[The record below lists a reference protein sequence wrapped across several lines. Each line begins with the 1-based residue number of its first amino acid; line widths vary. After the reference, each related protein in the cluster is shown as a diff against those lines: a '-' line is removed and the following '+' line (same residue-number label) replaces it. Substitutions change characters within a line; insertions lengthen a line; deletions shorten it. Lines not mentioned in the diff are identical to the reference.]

1 MFKAEA
7 FIEYQ
12 WKEVYPEF
20 WIMSNSSDLS
30 DYLHQTPLNK
40 IKLRCIECKKEVHI
54 CALGDGLKKEP
65 YFAHN
70 KTDKDEIILD
80 CSLRTENEDYQ
91 EIFKFDKPRANTFES
106 VLHKEMK
113 KFAVTKFWSKENKY
127 IVIKEEDVLT
137 YNRFE
142 NTKFRSDLLVQPI
155 YEHGQGRLQRHE
167 QYVFEGQTNKNPLTV
182 KHIEKA
188 IEYKKVGFLE
198 ENIINAYSLDHLNR
212 ATFISDNYIDVMKLK
227 EQGRTVLEDKISKN
241 KETRGSII
249 DMLELTAVEKLS
261 GYYAFHADTEFLFA
275 LKNYSNNQL
284 LFMHIPITEYR
295 NPKGEK
301 LIELE
306 EKNRHKRKLILASVL
321 DTITIKGDYCVIAY
335 LYFNDI
341 TNISDISEY
350 NNRVEMHKNKTIEF
364 CQKSLNDL
372 YERYIYDIDAIR
384 NECEIRL
391 DEVKKENKVLNDENI
406 KITRNIDVV
415 SQKSENIREQLV
427 RTETKARET
436 LEIKE
441 KEIEK
446 LEKDNILLSKEV
458 AKTSKEIS
466 ESVHLKLEEEL
477 VKEYKKIEPIKQEYN
492 RKYEDLKVQ
501 VEKEVKETL
510 EKDYKDR
517 YLSLTDGHTNMSKRL
532 ACEKI
537 HRKYLLSIKNIE
549 QATIEEKIKCPKIE
563 KLSLV
568 QYMREYETVQTYGC
582 GACKL

>member
-7 FIEYQ
+7 FIEYE

-40 IKLRCIECKKEVHI
+40 IKLICIECKKEVHI
-54 CALGDGLKKEP
+54 CALGDGMKKDP

-70 KTDKDEIILD
+70 KTDKGEPILD
-80 CSLRTENEDYQ
+80 CSLRTENEEYQ

-127 IVIKEEDVLT
+127 IVMKDEDVLT

-155 YEHGQGRLQRHE
+155 YDYVERRIQRNE
-167 QYVFEGQTNKNPLTV
+167 QYIFEGQTSKNSLTV

-198 ENIINAYSLDHLNR
+198 ENIINAYSLDHLNK
-212 ATFISDNYIDVMKLK
+212 ATFISNNYIDVMRLK
-227 EQGRTVLEDKISKN
+227 EQGKTALEDKVIKN

-249 DMLELTAVEKLS
+249 DMLEFTAVEKLS

-284 LFMHIPITEYR
+284 LFMHIPITEYI
-295 NPKGEK
+295 NPKGQK
-301 LIELE
+301 LIGLE
-306 EKNRHKRKLILASVL
+306 EENRHKRKLIIASVL
-321 DTITIKGDYCVIAY
+321 DTITIKGDYCVVAY

-350 NNRVEMHKNKTIEF
+350 HNRVEMHKNKTIEF

-372 YERYIYDIDAIR
+372 YERYIHDIDVIK
-384 NECEIRL
+384 N
-391 DEVKKENKVLNDENI
+391 DNKIISDENI
-406 KITRNIDVV
+406 SIKRNKDVLEKRIE
-415 SQKSENIREQLV
+415 SIIEQLKD
-427 RTETKARET
+427 EKEI
-436 LEIKE
+436 LEIRA

-446 LEKDNILLSKEV
+446 LEEENGLLSNEV
-458 AKTSKEIS
+458 TKSSQEIS
-466 ESVHLKLEEEL
+466 
-477 VKEYKKIEPIKQEYN
+477 
-492 RKYEDLKVQ
+492 
-501 VEKEVKETL
+501 
-510 EKDYKDR
+510 DR
-517 YLSLTDGHTNMSKRL
+517 
-532 ACEKI
+532 
-537 HRKYLLSIKNIE
+537 
-549 QATIEEKIKCPKIE
+549 
-563 KLSLV
+563 V
-568 QYMREYETVQTYGC
+568 
-582 GACKL
+582 

>member
-1 MFKAEA
+1 MIIVFKAEA
-7 FIEYQ
+7 LIEYE

-20 WIMSNSSDLS
+20 WIMSNSGDLS

-54 CALGDGLKKEP
+54 CALGDGMKKEP

-70 KTDKDEIILD
+70 KTDKDEIIID

-113 KFAVTKFWSKENKY
+113 KFAVTKFWSKENRY
-127 IVIKEEDVLT
+127 IVVKEEDVLT

-155 YEHGQGRLQRHE
+155 YDYADRRIQRHE
-167 QYVFEGQTNKNPLTV
+167 QYIFEGQTAKNPLTV

-227 EQGRTVLEDKISKN
+227 EQGRTALEDKIIKN

-249 DMLELTAVEKLS
+249 DMLELTTVEKLS

-301 LIELE
+301 LIGLE

-350 NNRVEMHKNKTIEF
+350 HSRVEMHKNKRIEF
-364 CQKSLNDL
+364 CQKSLKDL
-372 YERYIYDIDAIR
+372 YERYVYDIGAIK
-384 NECEIRL
+384 NENDIL
-391 DEVKKENKVLNDENI
+391 SDENI
-406 KITRNIDVV
+406 KITRNLGVLEQRLEI
-415 SQKSENIREQLV
+415 IREQL
-427 RTETKARET
+427 TDEKET

-446 LEKDNILLSKEV
+446 LKEDNILLSKEV
-458 AKTSKEIS
+458 AKSSQEIS
-466 ESVHLKLEEEL
+466 DRVHLKLEEEIA
-477 VKEYKKIEPIKQEYN
+477 KEYKKIELIKQEYN

-501 VEKEVKETL
+501 VVDEVKEIL
-510 EKDYKDR
+510 EKEYNDK

-532 ACEKI
+532 ACEKM
-537 HRKYLLSIKNIE
+537 HMKYLLSIKNIE
-549 QATIEEKIKCPKIE
+549 GATIEEKIKCPKID

-568 QYMREYETVQTYGC
+568 QYMKEYEKIQTYGC
-582 GACKL
+582 GVCKV

>member
-7 FIEYQ
+7 LIEYE

-20 WIMSNSSDLS
+20 WIMSNSGDLS

-54 CALGDGLKKEP
+54 CALGDGMKKEP

-70 KTDKDEIILD
+70 KTDKDEIIID

-113 KFAVTKFWSKENKY
+113 KFAVTKFWSKENRY
-127 IVIKEEDVLT
+127 IVVKEEDVLT

-155 YEHGQGRLQRHE
+155 YDYADRRIQRHE
-167 QYVFEGQTNKNPLTV
+167 QYIFEGQTAKNPLTV

-227 EQGRTVLEDKISKN
+227 EQGRTALEDKIIKN

-249 DMLELTAVEKLS
+249 DMLELTTVEKLS

-301 LIELE
+301 LIGLE

-350 NNRVEMHKNKTIEF
+350 HSRVEMHKNKRIEF
-364 CQKSLNDL
+364 CQKSLKDL
-372 YERYIYDIDAIR
+372 YERYVYDIGAIK
-384 NECEIRL
+384 NENDIL
-391 DEVKKENKVLNDENI
+391 SDENI
-406 KITRNIDVV
+406 KITRNLGVLEQRLEI
-415 SQKSENIREQLV
+415 IREQL
-427 RTETKARET
+427 TDEKET

-446 LEKDNILLSKEV
+446 LKEDNILLSKEV
-458 AKTSKEIS
+458 AKSSQEIS
-466 ESVHLKLEEEL
+466 DRVHLKLEEEIA
-477 VKEYKKIEPIKQEYN
+477 KEYKKIELIKQEYN

-501 VEKEVKETL
+501 VVDEVKEIL
-510 EKDYKDR
+510 EKEYNDK

-532 ACEKI
+532 ACEKM
-537 HRKYLLSIKNIE
+537 HMKYLLSIKNIE
-549 QATIEEKIKCPKIE
+549 GATIEEKIKCPKID

-568 QYMREYETVQTYGC
+568 QYMKEYEKIQTYGC
-582 GACKL
+582 GVCKV

>member
-7 FIEYQ
+7 FIEYE

-20 WIMSNSSDLS
+20 WIMSNSGDLS
-30 DYLHQTPLNK
+30 DYLHQTSLNK

-54 CALGDGLKKEP
+54 CALGDGMKKEP

-70 KTDKDEIILD
+70 KTDKDEIIVD

-142 NTKFRSDLLVQPI
+142 NTKFRSDLLVQRI
-155 YEHGQGRLQRHE
+155 YDYGERRIQRHE
-167 QYVFEGQTNKNPLTV
+167 QYVFEGQTTKNPLTV

-227 EQGRTVLEDKISKN
+227 EQGRTALEDKIIKN

-249 DMLELTAVEKLS
+249 DMLELTTVEKLS

-284 LFMHIPITEYR
+284 LFMHIPITEYS

-301 LIELE
+301 IIELE

-350 NNRVEMHKNKTIEF
+350 HSRVEMHKNKTIEF

-372 YERYIYDIDAIR
+372 YERYIYDIDDIR
-384 NECEIRL
+384 NKCEIRL
-391 DEVKKENKVLNDENI
+391 DEAKKENKVLNDENM
-406 KITRNIDVV
+406 KIIR
-415 SQKSENIREQLV
+415 KSDLLEEELENIKEQLV
-427 RTETKARET
+427 TAEIDAKEI

-458 AKTSKEIS
+458 AKTRTEIS
-466 ESVHLKLEEEL
+466 ETVH
-477 VKEYKKIEPIKQEYN
+477 QEYN
-492 RKYEDLKVQ
+492 KKYEDLKVQ
-501 VEKEVKETL
+501 VENEVKEML
-510 EKDYKDR
+510 EKEYKDK

-532 ACEKI
+532 TCEKM
-537 HRKYLLSIKNIE
+537 HVKYLLSIKNIE
-549 QATIEEKIKCPKIE
+549 GATIEQKIKCPKID
-563 KLSLV
+563 KSSLV
-568 QYMREYETVQTYGC
+568 QYMMEYEKIQTYGC
-582 GACKL
+582 GSCKL

>member
-7 FIEYQ
+7 LIGYE

-54 CALGDGLKKEP
+54 CSLGDGMKKEP
-65 YFAHN
+65 YFAHKKADN
-70 KTDKDEIILD
+70 DEIIPD
-80 CSLRTENEDYQ
+80 CSLRTESEKYK
-91 EIFKFDKPRANTFES
+91 EIFKFDKPRVNTFES
-106 VLHKEMK
+106 TLHKEMK
-113 KFAVTKFWSKENKY
+113 KIAIVKFWSKENKY

-155 YEHGQGRLQRHE
+155 YDHADRRIQRNE
-167 QYVFEGQTNKNPLTV
+167 QYVFEGQTAKNPLTV

-212 ATFISDNYIDVMKLK
+212 ATFVSDNYIDVMKLK
-227 EQGRTVLEDKISKN
+227 EQGRTALEDEISKN
-241 KETRGSII
+241 KETRGSIF
-249 DMLELTAVEKLS
+249 DMLDLTTVEKLS

-284 LFMHIPITEYR
+284 LFMHIPITEYS

-301 LIELE
+301 IIGLE

-350 NNRVEMHKNKTIEF
+350 HNRVEMHKNKTIEF

-372 YERYIYDIDAIR
+372 YERYIFDIGAIK
-384 NECEIRL
+384 N
-391 DEVKKENKVLNDENI
+391 ENKRLSDENI
-406 KITRNIDVV
+406 EIARNRDVLEQRLEV
-415 SQKSENIREQLV
+415 IREQL
-427 RTETKARET
+427 TDEKEK
-436 LEIKE
+436 LEIKD

-446 LEKDNILLSKEV
+446 LKEENFLLSEEV
-458 AKTSKEIS
+458 VKSSQEIS
-466 ESVHLKLEEEL
+466 DRVHIKLEEEIA
-477 VKEYKKIEPIKQEYN
+477 KEYKKIELIKEEYS
-492 RKYEDLKVQ
+492 RQYEELKVKA
-501 VEKEVKETL
+501 VNETKEII
-510 EKDYKDR
+510 EKDYKDK

-532 ACEKI
+532 ACEKM
-537 HRKYLLSIKNIE
+537 HMKYVLSIKNIE
-549 QATIEEKIKCPKIE
+549 GATIQENIKCPKID

-568 QYMREYETVQTYGC
+568 QYMMEYEKIQTYGC

>member
-7 FIEYQ
+7 FIEYE

-30 DYLHQTPLNK
+30 DYLHETPLNK

-54 CALGDGLKKEP
+54 CALGDGMKKEP
-65 YFAHN
+65 YFAH
-70 KTDKDEIILD
+70 KKIDKDEIIPD
-80 CSLRTENEDYQ
+80 CSLRTENEEYK

-127 IVIKEEDVLT
+127 IVMKDEDVLT

-155 YEHGQGRLQRHE
+155 YGHIERRIQRNE
-167 QYVFEGQTNKNPLTV
+167 QYIFEGQTSKNPLTV
-182 KHIEKA
+182 KHVEKA

-249 DMLELTAVEKLS
+249 EMLELTAVEKLS

-295 NPKGEK
+295 NSKGEK

-350 NNRVEMHKNKTIEF
+350 HNRVEMHKNKTIEF
-364 CQKSLNDL
+364 CQKSLNYL
-372 YERYIYDIDAIR
+372 YERYIYDIDEIK

-391 DEVKKENKVLNDENI
+391 EEVKKENKILNDE
-406 KITRNIDVV
+406 KVKLTRNSDVLAQELEIIKDQLATNEID
-415 SQKSENIREQLV
+415 
-427 RTETKARET
+427 ARET
-436 LEIKE
+436 LEIK
-441 KEIEK
+441 KNEIEK
-446 LEKDNILLSKEV
+446 LNKDNIILSKEV
-458 AKTSKEIS
+458 AKSSQEIS
-466 ESVHLKLEEEL
+466 DRVHLKVEEEL
-477 VKEYKKIEPIKQEYN
+477 EKEYKKIELIKEEYN
-492 RKYEDLKVQ
+492 KNYEDLKVQ
-501 VEKEVKETL
+501 VVNEVKEIL
-510 EKDYKDR
+510 EQEYNNK

-532 ACEKI
+532 ACEKM
-537 HRKYLLSIKNIE
+537 HMRYLLSIKNIE
-549 QATIEEKIKCPKIE
+549 GATIEEKIKCPKID

-568 QYMREYETVQTYGC
+568 QYMMEYEKIQTYGC